1 MLAQGLGFLP
11 PPRSIAIAAFGAMGG
26 PLILFLTPMGKK
38 GGARCS
44 VRVFIHSESEV
55 AHCAVAHVVA
65 PEGGGLLC
73 RDRLPRVPDG
83 ARRGAFVGKFWAL
96 LGQALR

>member
-1 MLAQGLGFLP
+1 M
-11 PPRSIAIAAFGAMGG
+11 
-26 PLILFLTPMGKK
+26 PMVKE
-38 GGARCS
+38 GGACCFVS
-44 VRVFIHSESEV
+44 FFINSKSEV

-73 RDRLPRVPDG
+73 RDRLPRIPDG